1 MKISYL
7 IFAINIFLILYMT
20 IIDVEF
26 LLKYRLYRY
35 DAYVHFFMY
44 MMFSFLSIKI
54 IYDNKSKKLLYLVFV
69 FPFITEYVQH
79 FLPTR
84 SADIKDLF
92 NNYYGL
98 ISGII
103 LFIIFKYV
111 KKAKYI
117 KSCNN

>member
-1 MKISYL
+1 MRISYL
-7 IFAINIFLILYMT
+7 IFIINILLILCMT

-26 LLKYRLYRY
+26 LLKYKFYRY
-35 DAYVHFFMY
+35 DTYFHFFMY
-44 MMFSFLSIKI
+44 MIFSFLSIQI
-54 IYDNKSKKLLYLVFV
+54 IYNNRSKRFLPLMLV
-69 FPFITEYVQH
+69 FPFITEYMQY

-84 SADIKDLF
+84 SPDIKDLF

-98 ISGII
+98 IAGII

-111 KKAKYI
+111 KKAQYI